1 MLKICGDST
10 EDDWTE
16 ESMPVQWPQW
26 LIGLFGGAFVWFGFR
41 AIRTREARVDAEFDD
56 RHGAHAV
63 GLGWLWVVLG
73 AGLLASA
80 FFDFP
85 VLDQMAQFFMQ
96 HE

>member
-1 MLKICGDST
+1 MYF
-10 EDDWTE
+10 
-16 ESMPVQWPQW
+16 QWPEW
-26 LIGLFGGAFVWFGFR
+26 LIGLFGSTLIWFGFR
-41 AIRTREARVDAEFDD
+41 AIRTHEARVDAEFDD
-56 RHGAHAV
+56 QHGQPAV

-80 FFDFP
+80 LSNLP